1 MFAYFT
7 LLAYLVVG
15 TVAVRVLAPE
25 SVELSLSTTYL
36 SLFSKTTISESTEAS
51 IIEPSKMAF
60 ADIKFPKEVVKV
72 AVKKTVQPKKVMK
85 PVEEAFQVVQVAKNE
100 LPFHE
105 PVKLAAVQFDYSLP
119 TNLVALYQDLSIKE
133 DVIVADAS
141 VVEDKVSTS
150 MAASVDA
157 EPEFFEYEKAEV
169 VEVAKTETP
178 KEEKTEPVSQS
189 REDVVAEVAQDLAND
204 ELVAFDYSQAD
215 APAKADSV
223 AEEVHIGDL
232 MVAEKTVKAVEPVAA
247 PPIQGVVAFD
257 YSKASA
263 DVAQN
268 KIPTF
273 TKVTTQK
280 SLPIEEVSEKGFEK
294 SALVA
299 PSITS
304 QLTIK
309 ASGMNLKSV
318 KDLSGFEVRFQ
329 DDQSLSL
336 EDYGTGE
343 VKINE
348 AIASKQMTRS
358 ITVLKRGYMPTST
371 DVILEDVVAGVSIP
385 LVQEEVFNKEIEAY
399 ESRGAVGALL
409 VELDDTTEIAKLD
422 VPFGKVITLDGNL
435 KKTTRDD
442 FRYQLFIGAQAGNA
456 YLTYVGADGVKVSKI
471 VHIHEREV
479 TFDANFY
486 DDAGTQKL
494 TLLEEDLL
502 SKEKSPL
509 IIGSDSVK
517 IFATDITGKKVND
530 HTYKMNF
537 GKTHLGGRQYLEL
550 THHSEPI
557 FVGLKENKTLSIPS
571 ERFMRYVLSNFEGGN
586 LGNRCLVQVNLSK
599 QVSKVDVGSE
609 SVGSN
614 LMTYTQMLDTDGKF
628 YESASNK
635 TEKVVIVGEN
645 QGGATTNMD
654 GRINIKVEY
663 TDGSNEYLNTYC
675 SPNSYLVEQL

>member
-1 MFAYFT
+1 
-7 LLAYLVVG
+7 
-15 TVAVRVLAPE
+15 
-25 SVELSLSTTYL
+25 
-36 SLFSKTTISESTEAS
+36 
-51 IIEPSKMAF
+51 MAF
-60 ADIKFPKEVVKV
+60 NDIQFPKEVVV
-72 AVKKTVQPKKVMK
+72 AAVKKAVVKKTVSK
-85 PVEEAFQVVQVAKNE
+85 PVEAQLEIVKVEKNE

-119 TNLVALYQDLSIKE
+119 SNLVALYKDLTIKE
-133 DVIVADAS
+133 DVMVAQAAP
-141 VVEDKVSTS
+141 VVEDEVSTTMS
-150 MAASVDA
+150 SQVDA

-169 VEVAKTETP
+169 AQAPKAEPV
-178 KEEKTEPVSQS
+178 KEEKTQSAPQS
-189 REDVVAEVAQDLAND
+189 REDVIAEVSQDLADD
-204 ELVAFDYSQAD
+204 ELVAFDYSQPD

-223 AEEVHIGDL
+223 AEEVQIGDL
-232 MVAEKTVKAVEPVAA
+232 MGADYSTKKVETVQAAKVAA
-247 PPIQGVVAFD
+247 PVAQPVVAFD
-257 YSKASA
+257 YSKATQ

-268 KIPTF
+268 KVPTV
-273 TKVTTQK
+273 TWTDVTTQK
-280 SLPIEEVSEKGFEK
+280 GK
-294 SALVA
+294 SKPA
-299 PSITS
+299 PVPVDNFVDNNKMMMASAAKNAFTAPVITS

-309 ASGMNLKSV
+309 ASAVDLKSV
-318 KDLSGFEVRFQ
+318 KDVNGFEVRFQ
-329 DDQSLSL
+329 DDQSLSM
-336 EDYGTGE
+336 EDYGSGE

-348 AIASKQMTRS
+348 VIASRQMTRS
-358 ITVLKRGYMPTST
+358 ITVLKRGFIPTST

-385 LVQEEVFNKEIEAY
+385 LIQEEVFNKEIEAF

-435 KKTTRDD
+435 RKTTRDD
-442 FRYQLFIGAQAGNA
+442 FRYQLFMGVQAGNGF
-456 YLTYVGADGVKVSKI
+456 LTYVGADGVKVSKI

-486 DDAGTQKL
+486 DDAGTQKV

-502 SKEKSPL
+502 GKEKSPL

-550 THHSEPI
+550 THQSEPI

-599 QVSKVDVGSE
+599 TVSKVDVGSE

-645 QGGATTNMD
+645 QSGSTANMD